1 MSRTRIVGGNITKIT
16 GGKYKIF
23 AKDNIEFHSNKQVI
37 QNAKEGIFHG
47 EPEKPTEVKTEY
59 LIKGEWRDDKNN
71 VITKAKVGEHVK
83 FCIET
88 KSIPPNTPIKVEL
101 KEFDGNIY
109 IPLMGLGYTEVRPFD
124 DDIPLFITN
133 TETKETTRFT
143 HVNVN
148 SAGKVEF
155 GVSLDNKLDDLIGK
169 DAGTHIELYFKC
181 TYEGH
186 EMVWLPKSEDSY
198 LEVRYS
204 DRTLYLQ
211 SAAENSQYGLP
222 EFRTADGDILIFSG
236 NVEKV
241 GDSSFPQEE
250 EEKSFG
256 DRVEEKVK
264 EHIEEK
270 IDEKKEETIKNLLE
284 KSRNAI
290 AVHQL
295 KMKKLAFNDGVVR
308 TRSRLY
314 NTTSFDNAG
323 EEYTVQR
330 ASNYGFRNRATGEV
344 VTSRGISQLDY
355 FRETNIYSK
364 AAKVGLHVLECLAFL
379 DLAKF
384 LSGNGEQGQLPG
396 PIPALDFVIGL
407 MLEDTKEQIKSMT
420 DEAISVTLET
430 AKNLGIKGINEFIG
444 LNANDLSFSTGN
456 VQDSKL
462 KKYQIVEAS
471 QETLEKL
478 LSGKIRKKPQLDSFK
493 ELTEKQ
499 DGEIYRK
506 AGNQPYKSSLKYSIL
521 LRSEYDEKIA
531 DYVFIVVTIFLKT
544 NYE

>member
-1 MSRTRIVGGNITKIT
+1 MSRVRIVGGNITKIT

-37 QNAKEGIFHG
+37 QNAKDGIFHG
-47 EPEKPTEVKTEY
+47 EPEKPTEIKTDY
-59 LIKGEWRDDKNN
+59 LIKGEWRDSKNKL
-71 VITKAKVGEHVK
+71 ITKAKVGEHVK

-88 KSIPPNTPIKVEL
+88 KNIPPNTPIKVEL
-101 KEFDGNIY
+101 KEFDGKIY
-109 IPLMGLGYTEVRPFD
+109 IPLIGLGYTEVRPFD
-124 DDIPLFITN
+124 DDIAVFITN
-133 TETKETTRFT
+133 TKTKETTRFT
-143 HVNVN
+143 HIYVN
-148 SAGKVEF
+148 SEGKAEF
-155 GVSLDNKLDDLIGK
+155 GITLNSDLDNLIAE

-181 TYEGH
+181 TYEGF
-186 EMVWLPKSEDSY
+186 ETTLLPKSEDNY
-198 LEVRYS
+198 LEVKYS

-270 IDEKKEETIKNLLE
+270 IDEKKEETIKDLLE

-295 KMKKLAFNDGVVR
+295 KMKKMAFNDGVVR

-314 NTTSFDNAG
+314 STTSFDNAG
-323 EEYTVQR
+323 EEFTVQR

-364 AAKVGLHVLECLAFL
+364 AAKVGLHVLECIAFL

-384 LSGNGEQGQLPG
+384 ISGNGEQGQLPG

-407 MLEDTKEQIKSMT
+407 MLEDTKEQIKNMV
-420 DEAISVTLET
+420 DEAISTTLET
-430 AKNLGIKGINEFIG
+430 AKNLGTKGINEFID

-456 VQDSKL
+456 LRDNKV
-462 KKYQIVEAS
+462 KKYRLIDAS

-478 LSGKIRKKPQLDSFK
+478 LSGKIRKEQHLRDLEES
-493 ELTEKQ
+493 TEKQ

-506 AGNQPYKSSLKYSIL
+506 AGDKPFKSSLKYKIF
-521 LRSEYDEKIA
+521 LRTEYDEKIS
-531 DYVFIVVTIFLKT
+531 DNVFIVETIFIK
-544 NYE
+544 N

>member
-1 MSRTRIVGGNITKIT
+1 MSRIRHVGGNNIKIT
-16 GGKYKIF
+16 HGKHFIHSE
-23 AKDNIEFHSNKQVI
+23 DSIEFSSLKKIYDSGNTNGIIHGDFEEREIIEGEFIIDGEWLDKNGKPFDTNKTPH
-37 QNAKEGIFHG
+37 AKIGDEVYFR
-47 EPEKPTEVKTEY
+47 VKTKDIPIDTPLRFELWESDGITISTVIGTIFDSRMFDDFVPLHATEGGAIDVTANIDKDGYATFSLDLTEY
-59 LIKGEWRDDKNN
+59 FEGLIKDDS
-71 VITKAKVGEHVK
+71 G
-83 FCIET
+83 
-88 KSIPPNTPIKVEL
+88 S
-101 KEFDGNIY
+101 Y
-109 IPLMGLGYTEVRPFD
+109 
-124 DDIPLFITN
+124 
-133 TETKETTRFT
+133 
-143 HVNVN
+143 
-148 SAGKVEF
+148 
-155 GVSLDNKLDDLIGK
+155 
-169 DAGTHIELYFKC
+169 IELYFIAR
-181 TYEGH
+181 YIGYD
-186 EMVWLPKSEDSY
+186 VAYLPRDAKKY
-198 LEVRYS
+198 LKVGYS

-236 NVEKV
+236 NVQKV

-270 IDEKKEETIKNLLE
+270 IDEKKEETIKDLLE

-314 NTTSFDNAG
+314 STTSFDNAG
-323 EEYTVQR
+323 EEFTVQR

-407 MLEDTKEQIKSMT
+407 MLEDTKEQIKNMV

-430 AKNLGIKGINEFIG
+430 AKNLGIKGIKEFIS

-462 KKYQIVEAS
+462 KKYQTIDVS
-471 QETLEKL
+471 QTILEDIL
-478 LSGKIRKKPQLDSFK
+478 TGKIRKIETLRNRV
-493 ELTEKQ
+493 E
-499 DGEIYRK
+499 
-506 AGNQPYKSSLKYSIL
+506 NQNKIDRDNVLNGKTQVYTSSLKYL
-521 LRSEYDEKIA
+521 VLYRRENDDKIN
-531 DYVFIVVTIFLKT
+531 DFVNIIETIFLK
-544 NYE
+544 